1 MIGGKILHFGK
12 EDDPEERKKTPSLG
26 VFRILGH
33 QTGSPPPLDNLTGA
47 PFPQDGPEGRL
58 DPRSGSRPRRT

>member
-12 EDDPEERKKTPSLG
+12 EDDPEGRKKTLSPG

-33 QTGSPPPLDNLTGA
+33 QIGFPPPLDHLTGT
-47 PFPQDGPEGRL
+47 PFLQDGPGGRL
-58 DPRSGSRPRRT
+58 GLQNGSRPRRT